1 MSNSPLSPDILAMIQ
16 TIEGLEHDSDEAAT
30 PIRFIVA
37 TDWSDAAVPLTLL
50 KAFRTICLPDGPTQ
64 LAFAVPHEPSEV
76 DAACIHVLAEGAEGE
91 DDLRGLEV
99 LSFDRAS
106 REPYDSAVVP
116 TAESGAT
123 IAQVGGLIVRMH
135 DVTRRLEDAG
145 PGGATQLADVLN
157 VGDTVALRHR
167 LAAFSPTE

>member
-1 MSNSPLSPDILAMIQ
+1 MSNSSLSPDILAMIQ

-37 TDWSDAAVPLTLL
+37 TDWSDAAVPLTML

-64 LAFAVPHEPSEV
+64 LAFAVPHEPTEE
-76 DAACIHVLAEGAEGE
+76 DAACVQVLAEGAGSE

-99 LSFDRAS
+99 LSFERAS
-106 REPYDSAVVP
+106 GEPYDAAFVP
-116 TAESGAT
+116 TDEVSAT

-135 DVTRRLEDAG
+135 DVARRLQEAG
-145 PGGATQLADVLN
+145 PGGSSLLADVLN
-157 VGDTVALRHR
+157 VGDTVALQHR
-167 LAAFSPTE
+167 LAAFSSTT